1 MPKKYNNSNELKKE
15 LKNKSFIIIKQGL
28 MSNLCNTNKLIG
40 KDLEFKFEN
49 DSIFIIFTDNDKLN
63 TFINNGVIGKNKM
76 EQISSS
82 FSSIKAEIPIDNIK
96 CKKDLEILIR
106 IFYYNKYLREKENTS
121 FKDIIIEKT
130 DENNIAIKTNEIVY
144 LINNLWMKEYKSY
157 YEYQDLTNYLRNKNE
172 YLTDLSN
179 EIINKIIDSLPIEY
193 ISKINKKII
202 FNKNKIFIYQK
213 NKFDEKIFY
222 LYNNH
227 KKKKK
232 IYDLFKESGYKIV
245 DSLIK
250 FELYFVGN
258 NKILLYFSNKKEIG
272 KYVDE
277 IGFINEKGTFIPEYL
292 LDFSA
297 NNITSKILN
306 DFFHDFSNLFLDN
319 NYNIEIKNKNKEKIG
334 NCFKLNNITNSIL
347 INKVNSEVYEK
358 SDNIIFEEIKSGTT
372 TNLNENNENSLQNA
386 NYQNYLNNFAND
398 NNNKIPNHWDI
409 QNNNCINNNITSIQ
423 ESTNEPRKNQ
433 NIQTDGIDLNEE
445 DTLKKYGQL
454 ANNKD
459 GIKHVINGENVN
471 NNTDSNKSE
480 EKIISK
486 NPNSQKPK
494 IIVNNMIS
502 NPNIRTNFVM
512 EQMKKEKI
520 KFDETRKNHVEFL
533 LRLFIFEDKLNVK
546 IKKSLEFKT
555 LNISIENGYIIN
567 HQIIDKYKEFYKL
580 YDLKSIIS
588 KDNNLKNVY
597 LKYKNNNDY
606 ISENVINNFVNES
619 LDNLLKESIK
629 EINSMNILGFKI
641 LLEKEKLYKPTL
653 KFFFD

>member
-1 MPKKYNNSNELKKE
+1 MSDLIQYQIFKILKDIYKNDKFFENHQKYERFKGYLIEKREIDKIKNEYNYDLKIKPLLQKMIKNELYENIQKNIKEKNDKIKEIVPKKYNNSNELKKE

-28 MSNLCNTNKLIG
+28 MSNLCNTNILKG

-63 TFINNGVIGKNKM
+63 TFINNGVIGKNKI

-202 FNKNKIFIYQK
+202 FDKNKIFIYQK

-227 KKKKK
+227 IINSK

-297 NNITSKILN
+297 NNITSEILN
-306 DFFHDFSNLFLDN
+306 DFFNDFSNLFLDN
-319 NYNIEIKNKNKEKIG
+319 NCNFEIKNRNKEKIG

-347 INKVNSEVYEK
+347 INKVNNEVSEN
-358 SDNIIFEEIKSGTT
+358 SDNIIFEEIKSSTT
-372 TNLNENNENSLQNA
+372 TNLNENN
-386 NYQNYLNNFAND
+386 
-398 NNNKIPNHWDI
+398 KIH
-409 QNNNCINNNITSIQ
+409 
-423 ESTNEPRKNQ
+423 
-433 NIQTDGIDLNEE
+433 
-445 DTLKKYGQL
+445 Y
-454 ANNKD
+454 
-459 GIKHVINGENVN
+459 
-471 NNTDSNKSE
+471 
-480 EKIISK
+480 
-486 NPNSQKPK
+486 
-494 IIVNNMIS
+494 
-502 NPNIRTNFVM
+502 
-512 EQMKKEKI
+512 
-520 KFDETRKNHVEFL
+520 
-533 LRLFIFEDKLNVK
+533 
-546 IKKSLEFKT
+546 KT
-555 LNISIENGYIIN
+555 LIIKT
-567 HQIIDKYKEFYKL
+567 I
-580 YDLKSIIS
+580 
-588 KDNNLKNVY
+588 
-597 LKYKNNNDY
+597 
-606 ISENVINNFVNES
+606 
-619 LDNLLKESIK
+619 
-629 EINSMNILGFKI
+629 
-641 LLEKEKLYKPTL
+641 
-653 KFFFD
+653 